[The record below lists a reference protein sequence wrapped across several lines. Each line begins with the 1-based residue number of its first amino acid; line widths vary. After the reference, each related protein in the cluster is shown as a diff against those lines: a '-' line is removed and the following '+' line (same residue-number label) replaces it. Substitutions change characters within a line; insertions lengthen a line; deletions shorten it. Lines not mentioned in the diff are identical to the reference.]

1 MALLIRGGRLID
13 PATGRDGRFDVLVEG
28 GRVAAVAP
36 DLSGRLPAEGDGV
49 EVFDARGLVVTPG
62 LIDVHT
68 HLRVPGQAHKE
79 TLATGTAAAAAG
91 GFTQVCTLPN
101 THPVIDSPWLV
112 EAVLARAREDAVVRV
127 HVVGALTKGQEGRE
141 LAPLDAMARAGAV
154 AFSDDGRPVADAG
167 VLRRAME
174 YARAIGL
181 PILDH
186 AEDPGLTGRGVMHE
200 GPVSLALGLPG
211 IPAASEVVAVQ
222 RDVTLAAFTG
232 ARLHVMH
239 LSTAGA
245 VEAVRRAKE
254 AGAPV
259 TAEVTPHHLALTV
272 AEVER
277 LRYDASTK
285 VNPPLRDES
294 DRQALVQG
302 LRDGVID
309 LIATDHAPHSGDE
322 KALPYVDAP
331 FGISG
336 LETAFALAY
345 GALVESGA
353 LTLPEL
359 VRRMTAE
366 PARALGLPGGS
377 LREGDPADI
386 AVFDVDAEWIVDP
399 AAFRSKG
406 KNTPLA
412 GRRVRGRCVATFV
425 AGRRVWGER
434 P

>member
-200 GPVSLALGLPG
+200 GPVSLTLGLPG

-386 AVFDVDAEWIVDP
+386 AVFDVDAEWVVDP

-412 GRRVRGRCVATFV
+412 DRRVRGRCVATFV

>member
-386 AVFDVDAEWIVDP
+386 AVFDVNAEWIVDP